1 MMSPE
6 YSTSCV
12 LCGFLFLVSMS
23 STLSFKLEGSSS
35 SYAKFQKWR
44 PCQNGSLHFE
54 FQTSMASAL
63 LLYMDDGGFTDYFEL
78 SLLVGAIQLK
88 VNLGGSQVR
97 LNLGNSLNDSRW
109 HKVGVF
115 RQGRT
120 VTLTVDQLSTS
131 QEFYGR
137 NLDFGRGRNS
147 PVFIGGLPSLYLDR
161 QSDLTLQHV
170 IYQPFLNGY
179 VRKVLYSNCGESLIR
194 PEMLDS
200 SGIVGETNLCSRN
213 LCKNGGVCI
222 TKDTQTTCDCSRT
235 NYEGAF
241 CDIESKKSEVTFFGS
256 EYIFYDF
263 LAQGMD
269 PISSQTDRVEFY
281 FRTKHH
287 TSFLFYTGEKSDYI
301 SIALKNGRVMAIVN
315 LGGGE
320 TKLDIG
326 PSGYRFDDNQ
336 WHHLL
341 LTRQSRKLTIGNA
354 KYIVQLTVDGIHST
368 ERSMV
373 GVFTMLDSKVL
384 YVGGHPQATRL
395 GQGII
400 VPNNFKGCMKKVI
413 YTADGMKLDLSKMA
427 STKNSFVQVEG
438 AVTFNQC
445 QDILETKPIT
455 FTTPESFIPLPRWEV
470 NREGATLSFTFQ
482 TSEDK
487 GVVIYNSRRGN
498 SDFFAFEIFDGYLWF
513 IIDLGSGAFK
523 DRINTK
529 VNDKMQHHV
538 SLKHSASGKSG
549 SFTLDNET
557 KDYVV
562 PGNSTNLNLDGELYV
577 GGFGTS
583 NDDIPKDLWA
593 GTLGYGYVGC
603 MQDLVVN
610 GNKVD
615 LLMVARKNSQS
626 GIGDECKVEPWA
638 KCLTRPCLNG
648 GVCSEGWNRYR
659 CDCRGTSHRGTQC
672 QSVAASL
679 SFDGG
684 QYMKVVFPEEC
695 ETEVEDISLRFQTE
709 RESGLL
715 LVTSSQKSA
724 DSLLLYLDRGKIRLE
739 ININGKREQMTIG
752 REKLND
758 NDWHTVYFTRRGDT
772 ITLKVDNNDPSA
784 VAFSSS
790 YVKGMNI
797 KILLLGSPGPMLSDT
812 YPRVHQSMNLLQ
824 MEAGGSLPLDNLYL
838 RQIPGFV
845 GSMQQLY
852 FNNKEIIQLAKTNSL
867 PNTNITAKFDND
879 KPVLRDTVTFKSKDS
894 YVALPK
900 LQARNQ
906 FSISFQFKTVE
917 SDGLLMYNGGQGQDF
932 IAVELQDGYLHL
944 LFNMGGGSQRV
955 VVNTQQRLND
965 NQWHLV
971 SIQRPGLEQM
981 QIRVDDE
988 HPTISDLSGSTSVH
1002 LDLTGN
1008 LYVGGVSK
1016 SMYNNMPYSSRHGF
1030 QGCMASVDFNGQ
1042 GPNLV
1047 RQAMKIY
1054 AVEEGCQGPS
1064 NSCRSDSCHNGGY
1077 CIEQWNSFQC
1087 DCDMTS
1093 YTGQTCSQESKT
1105 VKFGPG
1111 PGLITYYFPP
1121 NSLPSRSSDRLAFG
1135 FRTTSDLDKQITLL
1149 RVESETGTDFLEVE
1163 IVDGS
1168 VLVSYNMGSQMTIP
1182 IGDHFI
1188 RVDDGDYHVV
1198 RITRDGA
1205 AATLKID
1212 NYDVIRKNPS
1222 KNEQQWSVFNNQSKI
1237 QYIISVNKPYL
1248 FSFVP
1253 GLVFNG
1259 IRVIDLACDLDPFI
1273 VTRGS
1278 VQLCPT
1284 DTRKHEMQSTEGI
1297 RIDRKHN
1304 EQKND
1309 NHGAKSG
1316 HGREIPTSAKVS
1328 TLLPPSHQT
1337 TSYSQ
1342 QPKQKH
1348 VKTQAYK
1355 KESVVKF
1362 PLMNSMELK
1371 LSGDMGKEPRD
1382 VLMDYM
1388 SDDADFDNIADYQ
1401 GSGHG
1406 NQERTSQEDSPFL
1419 FSQSSYQNNLFPK
1432 LGSRNPFLPQVN
1444 NGKWRDQGRLGYEKM
1459 KTQFEDSIHHVI
1471 PRKLSKSPSR
1481 SNHMRP
1487 LSDLKLGREE
1497 GVRVVVGKEQ
1507 TPFTYIP
1514 ITELHTTPQEGVTD
1528 DIIVPAGSGDGGIKC
1543 PVDDE
1548 DDCASDDASDNI
1560 ISTQVTFTYK
1570 PTTKPPLKSTDIGP
1584 CSPKDSLIC
1593 DNQVESTN
1601 LMKPDKNSSLPIKE
1615 NGRSSTEYPLIPANR
1630 NREQEVTQTPNLAL
1644 IIGIVGGVLV
1654 ALIILIIALYKFR
1667 SRDEGSYK
1675 VDESQNF
1682 AFLEKKQHQGNGA
1695 LLGNHSSGA
1704 GKSGKKKDV
1713 KEWYV

>member
-12 LCGFLFLVSMS
+12 LHGFLFLVSLS
-23 STLSFKLEGSSS
+23 SISSFKLEGSSS
-35 SYAKFQKWR
+35 SYAKFQKWK

-63 LLYMDDGGFTDYFEL
+63 LLYTDDGGFTDYFEL
-78 SLLVGAIQLK
+78 SLLVGALQLK

-97 LNLGNSLNDSRW
+97 LNLGNNLNDSRW
-109 HKVGVF
+109 HKVGMF

-137 NLDFGRGRNS
+137 NLEFGRGRNS
-147 PVFIGGLPSLYLDR
+147 PVFIGGLPSLYNDR

-179 VRKVLYSNCGESLIR
+179 VRNVLYSNCGESLIR

-200 SGIVGETNLCSRN
+200 SGIVGETNLCSRH

-222 TKDTQTTCDCSRT
+222 TRDTQTTCDCSRT
-235 NYEGAF
+235 DYEGKF
-241 CDIESKKSEVTFFGS
+241 CEIESKKSEVTFFGS

-263 LAQGMD
+263 MAQGMD

-301 SIALKNGRVMAIVN
+301 SIALKNGRVMVIVN

-320 TKLDIG
+320 AKLDIG

-354 KYIVQLTVDGIHST
+354 KYIVQLTVDGIHTT

-384 YVGGHPQATRL
+384 YVGGHPHATRL

-400 VPNNFKGCMKKVI
+400 VTNNFKGCMKKVI
-413 YTADGMKLDLSKMA
+413 YTADGLKLDLSKMA

-438 AVTFNQC
+438 AMTFNQC
-445 QDILETKPIT
+445 QDVVETKPIT
-455 FTTPESFIPLPRWEV
+455 FTTSESFIPLPRWEV
-470 NREGATLSFTFQ
+470 SREGATLSFTFQ

-523 DRINTK
+523 DRITTK

-538 SLKHSASGKSG
+538 SLKHYASGKSG

-615 LLMVARKNSQS
+615 LLMVARKNSRS

-648 GVCSEGWNRYR
+648 GVCSEGWNRYM

-684 QYMKVVFPEEC
+684 QYMKVVFPEES
-695 ETEVEDISLRFQTE
+695 ETEVEDVSLRFQTE

-724 DSLLLYLDRGKIRLE
+724 DSLMLYLDRGKLKLE

-758 NDWHTVYFTRRGDT
+758 GDWHTVYFTRRGDT
-772 ITLKVDNNDPSA
+772 VTLKVDNNDPSA
-784 VAFSSS
+784 
-790 YVKGMNI
+790 
-797 KILLLGSPGPMLSDT
+797 DT
-812 YPRVHQSMNLLQ
+812 YPRVQQSMNLLQ
-824 MEAGGSLPLDNLYL
+824 MEAGRSLMPLDDLYL

-852 FNNKEIIQLAKTNSL
+852 FNNKEIIQLAKANSL
-867 PNTNITAKFDND
+867 PNVNITAKFDSD
-879 KPVLRDTVTFKSKDS
+879 KPVLKDTVTFKSKDS

-1047 RQAMKIY
+1047 RQALKIY

-1064 NSCRSDSCHNGGY
+1064 NSCRSDSCQNGGY

-1135 FRTTSDLDKQITLL
+1135 FRTTPDLDKQVTLL

-1163 IVDGS
+1163 IVDGA

-1188 RVDDGDYHVV
+1188 KVNDGDYHVV
-1198 RITRDGA
+1198 RVTRDGA

-1212 NYDVIRKNPS
+1212 DFDVIRKNPS

-1237 QYIISVNKPYL
+1237 LVGGNGNARQQNAFTGSIS
-1248 FSFVP
+1248 

-1259 IRVIDLACDLDPFI
+1259 LRVIDLACELDPFV

-1278 VQLCPT
+1278 VQLCPIS
-1284 DTRKHEMQSTEGI
+1284 TRKHEMQSTEGI
-1297 RIDRKHN
+1297 RIDRKNN
-1304 EQKND
+1304 EQKIDKN
-1309 NHGAKSG
+1309 GAKSG
-1316 HGREIPTSAKVS
+1316 NAKGKPASAKDN

-1337 TSYSQ
+1337 NRDFPQ
-1342 QPKQKH
+1342 QKQRDVTK
-1348 VKTQAYK
+1348 KQIYL

-1362 PLMNSMELK
+1362 PLMNSVELK
-1371 LSGDMGKEPRD
+1371 LSGDVKKEPKD

-1406 NQERTSQEDSPFL
+1406 NQGRTSQEDFPFL
-1419 FSQSSYQNNLFPK
+1419 YAQSGHQINLFPK
-1432 LGSRNPFLPQVN
+1432 SDNGNSFLPQKN
-1444 NGKWRDQGRLGYEKM
+1444 NQKWKDGNSGYEKM
-1459 KTQFEDSIHHVI
+1459 KSQFGDSIHHVI
-1471 PRKLSKSPSR
+1471 PRKLPEASSR
-1481 SNHMRP
+1481 SNHLRP
-1487 LSDLKLGREE
+1487 LSNHKIVRDE
-1497 GVRVVVGKEQ
+1497 GERVVVGKGESHV
-1507 TPFTYIP
+1507 TYIP
-1514 ITELHTTPQEGVTD
+1514 ITEIHSTPLEGVTD
-1528 DIIVPAGSGDGGIKC
+1528 DIIIPAGSGDGGIKC

-1560 ISTQVTFTYK
+1560 ISTTVTFTYK
-1570 PTTKPPLKSTDIGP
+1570 PTTKPPLKSTDVGP
-1584 CSPKDSLIC
+1584 CSPKDSLNC

-1601 LMKPDKNSSLPIKE
+1601 LINTDKKNSSVPMKG
-1615 NGRSSTEYPLIPANR
+1615 NGKTSTEYPLIPANR

-1682 AFLEKKQHQGNGA
+1682 AFLEKKQQQGNGHGA
-1695 LLGNHSSGA
+1695 LLGNHSSGG